1 MNESSS
7 SSLSTSSDKL
17 WNVLCHLSPFIGL
30 ALIGPLVVYLVT
42 KSDAGSTIPVHAKE
56 TLNFHI
62 SLMIYGVIGAILM
75 VVIVGGLILFAVAIG
90 GLILSII
97 GAIRASNGEVY
108 RYPAT
113 LRLVK

>member
-1 MNESSS
+1 MNETSSMN
-7 SSLSTSSDKL
+7 TSSDRL

-30 ALIGPLVVYLVT
+30 GLIGPLVVYLVT
-42 KSDAGSTIPVHAKE
+42 KKDTGSTIPLHAKE

-62 SLMIYGVIGAILM
+62 SLLIYGVIGSILTIVLIGFAVLFA
-75 VVIVGGLILFAVAIG
+75 VVVGGLV
-90 GLILSII
+90 LSVL
-97 GAIRASNGEVY
+97 GAIKASNDEVY

>member
-1 MNESSS
+1 MNES

-30 ALIGPLVVYLVT
+30 GLIGPLVVYLVT
-42 KSDAGSTIPVHAKE
+42 KNDAGSSIPLHAKE